1 MRKTNGT
8 RIRILLFSSM
18 LFLGGNLSAEVTTY
32 GSNPEFTG
40 AAQQQ
45 SVRKV
50 TGTIKDEL
58 GEGMVGV
65 NILLKGT
72 NTGTTSDYDGNF
84 SIEVPPNAVLEIS
97 YIGFLSQSVP
107 VGDRTQLDIVLVEDT
122 KMLNEVVVL
131 GYGTNARK
139 QDLSASVGIISNTEK
154 LVTRPVTSTESMLQ
168 GQLAG
173 VTITANGGDPT
184 SSPHIVIRGQGSQN
198 GDRVLW
204 VVDGVPGAPVA
215 SMSDIESIVVLKD
228 AASAAIYG
236 AQSGAGGVVLVTT
249 KKAKKGKPSISY
261 EGILG
266 IRQATNLPQSLTA
279 EEQIR
284 MRQTSYTQAKLSIP
298 TGWDTAKN
306 PWVGTTRTDWM
317 DEIFRTASYQ
327 RHNISLNVGTD
338 DFTNRISFSSN
349 VDNGVLL
356 NTYNNSVGLRYNGT
370 YKLNKWVSISED
382 FVWKNSSSR
391 GTNTSSAYS
400 GVILSAI
407 YMPRSATVYNPL
419 TGSFGGTTTEDP
431 EYIAKYGSS
440 YPDIHGDVINPVR
453 SLIAETNYNKTS
465 DVWTTTALDI
475 TNIVEGLK
483 FTSRFTYNVENNL
496 YKNFNP
502 RRKEVGKPSN
512 TNTLSESTYRT
523 DAWKTEN
530 TLTYDNTFGEH
541 TVSGLLS
548 TTADHY
554 ENRRLEVEGRTFA
567 NESKPLQYL
576 AYAET
581 ITAGDKLEGPDANV
595 SLISRLAYSFNDRYF
610 VTGSW
615 RRDYAGRLPK
625 ENNYGDF
632 PAFTAAWKIS
642 NEKFFPK
649 SDRFNLLKLRAS
661 WGRVGNLGSIG
672 YNYKAAILS
681 KKENPSNEGG
691 QYGTTV
697 GGAWG
702 TAIYKGDAL
711 NRHLTWETSEQ
722 TDFGMDI
729 DMFNERLSLAVDY
742 FSKRTYN
749 LIQKQTMNWPQTIGL
764 NPMLVNQ

>member
-18 LFLGGNLSAEVTTY
+18 LFLGGNLSAEVTMY
-32 GSNPEFTG
+32 GSNPEFTN

-173 VTITANGGDPT
+173 VTITANGEDPT

-298 TGWDTAKN
+298 L
-306 PWVGTTRTDWM
+306 VR
-317 DEIFRTASYQ
+317 DEIDEWSKRIVGACPQDGQ
-327 RHNISLNVGTD
+327 RGDHAQ
-338 DFTNRISFSSN
+338 
-349 VDNGVLL
+349 
-356 NTYNNSVGLRYNGT
+356 
-370 YKLNKWVSISED
+370 ED
-382 FVWKNSSSR
+382 
-391 GTNTSSAYS
+391 
-400 GVILSAI
+400 
-407 YMPRSATVYNPL
+407 
-419 TGSFGGTTTEDP
+419 
-431 EYIAKYGSS
+431 
-440 YPDIHGDVINPVR
+440 
-453 SLIAETNYNKTS
+453 AEEQLGNLQ
-465 DVWTTTALDI
+465 DGPPGE
-475 TNIVEGLK
+475 IV
-483 FTSRFTYNVENNL
+483 
-496 YKNFNP
+496 
-502 RRKEVGKPSN
+502 
-512 TNTLSESTYRT
+512 
-523 DAWKTEN
+523 
-530 TLTYDNTFGEH
+530 
-541 TVSGLLS
+541 
-548 TTADHY
+548 
-554 ENRRLEVEGRTFA
+554 
-567 NESKPLQYL
+567 
-576 AYAET
+576 
-581 ITAGDKLEGPDANV
+581 
-595 SLISRLAYSFNDRYF
+595 
-610 VTGSW
+610 
-615 RRDYAGRLPK
+615 
-625 ENNYGDF
+625 
-632 PAFTAAWKIS
+632 AFTAAH
-642 NEKFFPK
+642 
-649 SDRFNLLKLRAS
+649 A
-661 WGRVGNLGSIG
+661 
-672 YNYKAAILS
+672 
-681 KKENPSNEGG
+681 
-691 QYGTTV
+691 
-697 GGAWG
+697 GALPG
-702 TAIYKGDAL
+702 EH
-711 NRHLTWETSEQ
+711 RPMSQ
-722 TDFGMDI
+722 
-729 DMFNERLSLAVDY
+729 S
-742 FSKRTYN
+742 TYS
-749 LIQKQTMNWPQTIGL
+749 
-764 NPMLVNQ
+764 

>member
-18 LFLGGNLSAEVTTY
+18 LFLGGNLSAEVTMY
-32 GSNPEFTG
+32 GSNPEFTN

-483 FTSRFTYNVENNL
+483 FTSRFTYNLE
-496 YKNFNP
+496 KN
-502 RRKEVGKPSN
+502 
-512 TNTLSESTYRT
+512 
-523 DAWKTEN
+523 
-530 TLTYDNTFGEH
+530 
-541 TVSGLLS
+541 
-548 TTADHY
+548 
-554 ENRRLEVEGRTFA
+554 
-567 NESKPLQYL
+567 
-576 AYAET
+576 
-581 ITAGDKLEGPDANV
+581 I
-595 SLISRLAYSFNDRYF
+595 
-610 VTGSW
+610 
-615 RRDYAGRLPK
+615 
-625 ENNYGDF
+625 
-632 PAFTAAWKIS
+632 
-642 NEKFFPK
+642 
-649 SDRFNLLKLRAS
+649 
-661 WGRVGNLGSIG
+661 
-672 YNYKAAILS
+672 
-681 KKENPSNEGG
+681 
-691 QYGTTV
+691 
-697 GGAWG
+697 
-702 TAIYKGDAL
+702 
-711 NRHLTWETSEQ
+711 
-722 TDFGMDI
+722 
-729 DMFNERLSLAVDY
+729 
-742 FSKRTYN
+742 
-749 LIQKQTMNWPQTIGL
+749 
-764 NPMLVNQ
+764 